1 VEVAGGTRASAR
13 RKGGPEA
20 GRASLTFR
28 SRCAHVLLTVRVY
41 SGGAVRPSSTREA
54 AQRHFRPILAA
65 VRQTSSD
72 GDVFEALASNFSRF
86 RSASFARTLQQLRRF
101 NRDDS
106 TTLLLEGESGTGKT
120 SIARWLHANSARSRY
135 PFQHAVLSAMDDAL
149 AASDLFGHVSGAYT
163 DAKSARAGLFTAAHG
178 GTLFLDEIG
187 KASLNVQQKLLHA
200 IEYGELRPVGSDRNV
215 RIDVRL
221 IVATNV
227 PLEEKVADG
236 SFLPDLYARISA
248 FRTRLPPL
256 RERRADIPVL
266 VGTALRRHAEACGY
280 SVTPAV
286 HPELLEALERAPWMY
301 NLRELDSTVHR
312 LMLEADGESVVSIEH
327 CRAELRYLRELTA
340 KGCELT
346 LERISDAIERTGS
359 VSGAARML
367 GVARTTVHRHQRR
380 GLPGK
385 GSQSA

>member
-1 VEVAGGTRASAR
+1 M
-13 RKGGPEA
+13 
-20 GRASLTFR
+20 
-28 SRCAHVLLTVRVY
+28 
-41 SGGAVRPSSTREA
+41 
-54 AQRHFRPILAA
+54 
-65 VRQTSSD
+65 RQTSSD
-72 GDVFEALASNFSRF
+72 GDVFEVLAGNFSRF
-86 RSASFARTLQQLRRF
+86 RSASFARALQQLRRF

-135 PFQHAVLSAMDDAL
+135 PFQHVVLSAMDDAL

-215 RIDVRL
+215 RIDARL
-221 IVATNV
+221 IVATNA
-227 PLEEKVADG
+227 PLEDKVAEG
-236 SFLPDLYARISA
+236 TFLPDLYARISA
-248 FRTRLPPL
+248 FRTRLPAL

-266 VGTALRRHAEACGY
+266 VDAALSRHAESCGY
-280 SVTPAV
+280 RVPPSVDA
-286 HPELLEALERAPWMY
+286 ELFGALERAPWVY

-312 LMLEADGESVVSIEH
+312 LMLEADGAAVVSIEH
-327 CRAELRYLRELTA
+327 CRAELRYLRELTTQ
-340 KGCELT
+340 GCELT
-346 LERISDAIERTGS
+346 LERISAAIERTGS

-367 GVARTTVHRHQRR
+367 GVARTTVHRHQRKR
-380 GLPGK
+380 NG
-385 GSQSA
+385 A

>member
-1 VEVAGGTRASAR
+1 VAGGTRASAR

-236 SFLPDLYARISA
+236 SFLC
-248 FRTRLPPL
+248 
-256 RERRADIPVL
+256 ADIGVSDA
-266 VGTALRRHAEACGY
+266 VAATTGAAGGY
-280 SVTPAV
+280 SGVGGYRV
-286 HPELLEALERAPWMY
+286 EAACRSVWVF
-301 NLRELDSTVHR
+301 RDS
-312 LMLEADGESVVSIEH
+312 
-327 CRAELRYLRELTA
+327 
-340 KGCELT
+340 
-346 LERISDAIERTGS
+346 
-359 VSGAARML
+359 SGAPRATG
-367 GVARTTVHRHQRR
+367 GVGAGAVDVQPSR
-380 GLPGK
+380 
-385 GSQSA
+385 A